1 MIFTFFAVVALNV
14 ADAASVAGGPMSK
27 VFEMLS
33 DLQAKI
39 LKEGKESQQVY
50 DEFSEW
56 CKDRSRNVGFEIKT
70 GKSEAADLSAAIEK
84 ESANMAAFSTKI
96 EELAGSISKN
106 EADLKEATEMRAS
119 EAADFAAEE
128 RESVEVIATL
138 ERAINV
144 LSREMAKG
152 SASMVQ
158 LKGAED
164 IAQAMNAMVHAS
176 VLSSAD
182 ASRLTALLQDSQ
194 TSEESSSDENQG
206 GHGDGVVSTLE
217 NLLDKA
223 QEQLDSARKTEATNS
238 HNFAMLKQSLEDE
251 IDALEKDMDD
261 TKKSTATSEE
271 AKSIAEG
278 DLSVTSVDLQEDVD
292 TLRTVKQDCMT
303 GAEDFRAGTKS
314 RSDELTALAQAK
326 KALGEALP
334 AAAQTYGAAL
344 EQAMFL
350 QVSESSKTSRADQVQ
365 FEAVRLIRTLAR
377 KENSVELAQL
387 ASRMNSVIRFG
398 GSTGGDP
405 FSKVK
410 SLISDMISKIEKDT
424 QADAS
429 HKGFCDKET
438 SETNSK
444 KDDKSHEISKLSTKI
459 DSSTAKS
466 GKLKEAISSLQ
477 GELQEL
483 ASAQALMETIR
494 SEEKSIFEKNEAEM
508 KAGIGGIQKALII
521 LREYYAQESEGGGN
535 KIISLLE
542 VVESDLTKG
551 MSEMQVAE
559 STAGTDYEKTSYMN
573 KVAKTSKIKDREY
586 KAAEAAGLA
595 KTGAEASS
603 DKDGVQAELDALHQ
617 YLAKLGEMCIAKAEP
632 FAERRARRQAE
643 IAGLKQALAVIDGE
657 AVLLQKSSARRVLRG
672 SRT

>member
-1 MIFTFFAVVALNV
+1 
-14 ADAASVAGGPMSK
+14 MSK

-39 LKEGKESQQVY
+39 IKEGKESQQVY

-56 CKDRSRNVGFEIKT
+56 CKDRSRDVGFEIKT

-84 ESANMAAFSTKI
+84 ESANMAAFSTKV

-176 VLSSAD
+176 VLSSAE
-182 ASRLTALLQDSQ
+182 ASRLTALVQDSQ
-194 TSEESSSDENQG
+194 TSEENSSDENQG
-206 GHGDGVVSTLE
+206 GAASAVHSGHSDGVVSTLE

-278 DLSVTSVDLQEDVD
+278 DLSVTSVDLKEDVD

-344 EQAMFL
+344 EQAMLL
-350 QVSESSKTSRADQVQ
+350 QVSESSRASRADQVQ

-398 GSTGGDP
+398 GSAGGDP

-410 SLISDMISKIEKDT
+410 SLIADMISKIEKDT

-444 KDDKSHEISKLSTKI
+444 KDEKSHEISKLSTKI

-466 GKLKEAISSLQ
+466 AKLKEAISSLQ

-483 ASAQALMETIR
+483 ASAQALMQTIR

-508 KAGIGGIQKALII
+508 KAGLGGVQKALSI
-521 LREYYAQESEGGGN
+521 LREYYAQESEDGGN

-542 VVESDLTKG
+542 EVESDLTKG

-573 KVAKTSKIKDREY
+573 KVAKASKIKDREY

-617 YLAKLGEMCIAKAEP
+617 YLAKLGQMCIAKAEP